1 MLNNLLKYSFNSFTE
16 EKILHMGGRGVS
28 EGKPY
33 ELLIPPTLPA
43 MISPAIFR
51 NRFFQVTV
59 FAKRLQIFHFISAA
73 IRQRND
79 VITFS
84 ILWKHHT
91 TAPPA
96 LILVTNQHR
105 FAQIHP
111 TTTAHTFF
119 RRLWRV
125 LHGDSVLINRPE
137 P

>member
-28 EGKPY
+28 EGKPC
-33 ELLIPPTLPA
+33 ELLTPPPLSTKSAPT
-43 MISPAIFR
+43 IFAGG
-51 NRFFQVTV
+51 FFGMTD
-59 FAKRLQIFHFISAA
+59 FAKRLQIFHFVSAA

-79 VITFS
+79 VITLS
-84 ILWKHHT
+84 ILWKHHA

-96 LILVTNQHR
+96 LILVAKQHR

-111 TTTAHTFF
+111 ATTAHTLF
-119 RRLWRV
+119 RRLWRM